1 MAEVAVTSADRREEE
16 KQMSQQQIYQ
26 PQNAKQRED
35 KSNRARM
42 LISCPDRA
50 GIVAAVSQFL
60 YEQGANI
67 VQSDQ
72 YTMDPEGGMFFMR
85 IEFDLQDL
93 ELRLASLQEDFTRV
107 ADRFEMRWSIFRAA
121 RKKRVAIFV
130 SKEDHALLEL
140 LWQWQAG
147 DLDAEISMVISNHED
162 MRGLVESFGIP
173 YHYIPVTPDT
183 KPEAE
188 RQQRELTVGK
198 VDLIVLARYMQIIPP
213 KFIEQFHNRI
223 INIHH
228 SFLPAFVG
236 GKPYQQAYD
245 RGVKLIGATA
255 HYVTE
260 ELDGGPIIEQDIQ
273 RVSHR
278 DNVNELKRIGRH
290 IERIVLARAVKWHI
304 EDRLL
309 VFQNKTVAFV

>member
-1 MAEVAVTSADRREEE
+1 
-16 KQMSQQQIYQ
+16 MSHSHQ
-26 PQNAKQRED
+26 PQENKPLED
-35 KSNRARM
+35 KSFRARM
-42 LISCPDRA
+42 LISCPDKA

-85 IEFDLQDL
+85 IEFDLQEL
-93 ELRLASLQEDFTRV
+93 EQRLPTLQEDFTRV
-107 ADRFEMRWSIFRAA
+107 ADRFAMRWSIFRAA
-121 RKKRVAIFV
+121 RRKRIAIFV
-130 SKEDHALLEL
+130 SKEDHCLLEL

-147 DLDAEISMVISNHED
+147 DLDAEISMVISNHND
-162 MRGLVESFGIP
+162 MRSLVESFGIP
-173 YHYIPVTPDT
+173 YHHVPVTADT
-183 KPEAE
+183 KAEAE
-188 RQQRELTVGK
+188 QKQRELTAGK
-198 VDLIVLARYMQIIPP
+198 IDLIVLARYMQIVSP
-213 KFIEQFHNRI
+213 KFIEQYHNRI

-236 GKPYQQAYD
+236 GKPYQQAYN

-260 ELDGGPIIEQDIQ
+260 ELDGGPIIEQDVQ

-278 DNVNELKRIGRH
+278 DNVNELKRMGRH
-290 IERIVLARAVKWHI
+290 IERIVLARAVKWHV

-309 VFQNKTVAFV
+309 VYQNKTVAFV

>member
-1 MAEVAVTSADRREEE
+1 
-16 KQMSQQQIYQ
+16 MSHRDQ
-26 PQNAKQRED
+26 PQEIKQRED
-35 KSNRARM
+35 KNIRARM
-42 LISCPDRA
+42 LISCPDKA

-93 ELRLASLQEDFTRV
+93 EQRLASLQEDFTRV
-107 ADRFEMRWSIFRAA
+107 ADRFLMRWSIFRAA
-121 RKKRVAIFV
+121 RRKRIAIFV
-130 SKEDHALLEL
+130 SKEDHCLVEL

-147 DLDAEISMVISNHED
+147 DLDAEISMVISNHDD
-162 MRGLVESFGIP
+162 MRKLVESFGIP
-173 YHYIPVTPDT
+173 YHYVPVTAET
-183 KPEAE
+183 KAEAE
-188 RQQRELTVGK
+188 QKQRELTAGK
-198 VDLIVLARYMQIIPP
+198 IDLIVLARYMQIVSP
-213 KFIEQFHNRI
+213 KFIEQYHNRI

-236 GKPYQQAYD
+236 GKPYQQAYN

-260 ELDGGPIIEQDIQ
+260 ELDGGPIIEQDVQ

-278 DNVNELKRIGRH
+278 DNVNELKRMGRH
-290 IERIVLARAVKWHI
+290 IERIVLARAVKWHV

-309 VFQNKTVAFV
+309 VYQNKTVAFV

>member
-1 MAEVAVTSADRREEE
+1 
-16 KQMSQQQIYQ
+16 MSQNVYQ
-26 PQNAKQRED
+26 PQDAKGRDD
-35 KSNRARM
+35 KTNRARM

-85 IEFDLQDL
+85 IEFDLQNL
-93 ELRLASLQEDFTRV
+93 EQNLPSLQEDFTRV
-107 ADRFEMRWSIFRAA
+107 ADRFEMRWSVYRAS
-121 RKKRVAIFV
+121 RKKRLAIFV
-130 SKEDHALLEL
+130 SKEDHCLLEL

-147 DLDAEISMVISNHED
+147 DLEADIAMVISNHND

-173 YHYIPVTPDT
+173 YHHIPVTPDT
-183 KPEAE
+183 KAEAE
-188 RQQRELTVGK
+188 RQQLELTSGK
-198 VDLIVLARYMQIIPP
+198 VDLVILARYMQIVTP
-213 KFIEQFHNRI
+213 KFIERFTNRI

-255 HYVTE
+255 HYVTA
-260 ELDGGPIIEQDIQ
+260 ELDAGPIIEQDVQ

-278 DNVNELKRIGRH
+278 DNVSELKRMGRH
-290 IERIVLARAVKWHI
+290 IERIVLARAVKWHA
-304 EDRLL
+304 EDRL
-309 VFQNKTVAFV
+309 VVYQNKTVVFI

>member
-1 MAEVAVTSADRREEE
+1 MKES
-16 KQMSQQQIYQ
+16 IYQ
-26 PQNAKQRED
+26 SQETGMRKKNV
-35 KSNRARM
+35 NRARM
-42 LISCPDRA
+42 LISCPDRP

-67 VQSDQ
+67 IQSDQ
-72 YTMDPEGGMFFMR
+72 YTVNPEGGMFFYR
-85 IEFDLQDL
+85 IEFDLDDL
-93 ELRLASLQEDFTRV
+93 EKQLPGLQEDFTRV
-107 ADRFEMRWSIFRAA
+107 ADRFDMRWSVYRASR
-121 RKKRVAIFV
+121 RKRLAVFV
-130 SKEDHALLEL
+130 SKEDHCLLEL

-147 DLDAEISMVISNHED
+147 DLDADISMVISNHEI
-162 MRGLVESFGIP
+162 MRDLVESFGIP
-173 YHYIPVTPDT
+173 YYYIPVTPDT

-188 RQQRELTVGK
+188 RKQLELTVGK
-198 VDLIVLARYMQIIPP
+198 VDLVVLARYMQIISP
-213 KFIEQFHNRI
+213 KFIEHFPNRI

-260 ELDGGPIIEQDIQ
+260 ELDGGPIIEQDVQ

-278 DNVNELKRIGRH
+278 EDVADLKRIGRH
-290 IERIVLARAVKWHI
+290 IERTVLARAIKWHV
-304 EDRLL
+304 EDRIL
-309 VFQNKTVAFV
+309 VYQNKTVVFV